1 MYVFYTDKKAD
12 YTVIS
17 IKNIYMA
24 ILAFRK
30 SAILFVFVADKALI
44 YRHIK
49 FKNKVAANIIS

>member
-1 MYVFYTDKKAD
+1 
-12 YTVIS
+12 
-17 IKNIYMA
+17 MA